1 MYLVKVFVTLNDSVV
16 DPAGQAV
23 KAAATRMGNAEVSD
37 VRIGKFIELHVDADR
52 ERVEQIATELCNN
65 LLVNPNT
72 ESFTYEITS
81 ETL

>member
-52 ERVEQIATELCNN
+52 ERVEQIATELC
-65 LLVNPNT
+65 VNPNT